1 MMHDIEVY
9 LGIYMI
15 VMIPLGGSNLMA
27 VLLHWQIQRVRYM
40 VNYQVQAA
48 WTRMDNNIKNSV
60 LSSSKCP
67 GFVRTVYY
75 KLRGVLA
82 SMIPNPQ
89 EEAAR
94 HQAAG
99 GGLTGAIKNSL
110 SGCQIF

>member
-9 LGIYMI
+9 LGFYMI

>member
-1 MMHDIEVY
+1 MMHDIELY
-9 LGIYMI
+9 LGFYLI

>member
-1 MMHDIEVY
+1 
-9 LGIYMI
+9 
-15 VMIPLGGSNLMA
+15 MA
-27 VLLHWQIQRVRYM
+27 
-40 VNYQVQAA
+40 NYQVQAA
-48 WTRMDNNIKNSV
+48 WTRVDNNIKNSV

-75 KLRGVLA
+75 KVREMFA
-82 SMIPNPQ
+82 SMIPNAQ
-89 EEAAR
+89 QEAAR